1 MSPPGPGRGLP
12 DGQGAGLA
20 LSGAVSVAGGAA
32 VWRDL
37 VGDDGFGDLLVT
49 DADLLTSPGDVN
61 GDGYADLV
69 VRQASTGDVY
79 FHGGT
84 ADHRVKA
91 RVRIGAD
98 WKLYKKLVGAGD
110 LNGDGRGD
118 LLGVDASGVL
128 WRYYGTA
135 TGGVT
140 ARARVGGWGAY
151 SSLVGVG
158 DLSGDGRADLVAR
171 DTAGKLWRY
180 SGTGT
185 GAYGARVAIGSG
197 WSTFKGLY

>member
-1 MSPPGPGRGLP
+1 MGLP

-91 RVRIGAD
+91 GWGSAPTSF
-98 WKLYKKLVGAGD
+98 LYSFQSAPVT
-110 LNGDGRGD
+110 
-118 LLGVDASGVL
+118 S
-128 WRYYGTA
+128 TA
-135 TGGVT
+135 TGAETCSAWTPPVCCGATT
-140 ARARVGGWGAY
+140 APRP
-151 SSLVGVG
+151 
-158 DLSGDGRADLVAR
+158 VA
-171 DTAGKLWRY
+171 
-180 SGTGT
+180 
-185 GAYGARVAIGSG
+185 
-197 WSTFKGLY
+197 